1 MNTNLYLI
9 RHAEQLSWAVDRTQ
23 PVNVI
28 EDRLSERGLEQ
39 AHRLAD
45 RFARSIKIDALYAS
59 PLLRAMQTANAIR
72 EVTHIPVQVD
82 ENLAEF
88 KMNTAQALTPEENE
102 RVWMRSRAD
111 VHTPALPGCET
122 MLDFHARAAQTIE
135 SIVQAQL
142 DQAVAIVTHGGLIEQ
157 SFFHFLGI
165 PFEGNLKSFIQID
178 HTSIFE
184 WRLFQRQHMSGWLLV
199 KANDT
204 RHLDG
209 LL

>member
-1 MNTNLYLI
+1 MTHLYLI
-9 RHAEQLSWAVDRTQ
+9 RHAEQLSWSADRTQ
-23 PVNVI
+23 AVNAD

-39 AHRLAD
+39 ARRLAD
-45 RFARSIKIDALYAS
+45 RFARSIQIDALYTS
-59 PLLRAMQTANAIR
+59 PLLRAQQTAQAIH
-72 EVTHIPVQVD
+72 EVTQLPIQVD

-102 RVWMRSRAD
+102 RVWMHSRMD
-111 VHTPALPGCET
+111 VHTPAMPGCEIFT
-122 MLDFHARAAQTIE
+122 DFHQRAAQAIE
-135 SIVQAQL
+135 AIAQA
-142 DQAVAIVTHGGLIEQ
+142 DRSVAIVTHGGLIEQ